1 MGAVMAAEYIAFKF
15 VHYLSLTAFEL
26 LSFGL
31 ALSWTLLLFHNLEY
45 LIQSDSESLDIDLVV
60 IKHESDDQD

>member
-15 VHYLSLTAFEL
+15 VRYLSLTAFEL

-31 ALSWTLLLFHNLEY
+31 ALSWTLLLFQNLEY
-45 LIQSDSESLDIDLVV
+45 LIQSDSEILDVNLVV
-60 IKHESDDQD
+60 IKHESDNQD

>member
-1 MGAVMAAEYIAFKF
+1 M
-15 VHYLSLTAFEL
+15 HYLSLTAFEL

-31 ALSWTLLLFHNLEY
+31 ALSWTLLLFQNLEY
-45 LIQSDSESLDIDLVV
+45 LIQSDSEILDIDLVV